1 MNQSFNLITS
11 DELLVITGSVTV
23 TENGN
28 DLSIPLPLEP

>member
-1 MNQSFNLITS
+1 MSKSYNLITS
-11 DELLVITGSVTV
+11 DKSLVITGSVTV